1 LTHRPKLHSLERVAA
16 LPTSEKIKVV
26 EYAEATP
33 LALEIILVEAAEA
46 ATAQLE
52 KSEPKSSRAKG
63 QPKLQSPTSM
73 KGLSKIVATPAAT
86 PRKGRRMASVLDAIM
101 KSSKMSIPASTK
113 VFEDKIEELGE
124 AAAISASPA
133 CAESGPSETKPVDK

>member
-52 KSEPKSSRAKG
+52 KSEPESSRVEG
-63 QPKLQSPTSM
+63 QPKL
-73 KGLSKIVATPAAT
+73 
-86 PRKGRRMASVLDAIM
+86 
-101 KSSKMSIPASTK
+101 
-113 VFEDKIEELGE
+113 
-124 AAAISASPA
+124 
-133 CAESGPSETKPVDK
+133 